1 MPKKKTTARTMISIT
16 IRLIVSD
23 LSLHTEV
30 LQLFSFLMKKFP
42 SARQKVTK
50 NSHIGFVSSKNYF
63 FILIFPFSASV
74 LNLLIA
80 LSPDV

>member
-1 MPKKKTTARTMISIT
+1 MVSTTIW
-16 IRLIVSD
+16 LIISD

-30 LQLFSFLMKKFP
+30 LQLFSCLMNKLP
-42 SARQKVTK
+42 SARQKAK
-50 NSHIGFVSSKNYF
+50 ENSHIGFVSSKNYF